1 MSSSVEEAL
10 GQGLVISSSRVV
22 LSRAAAL
29 LLMTGALL
37 TLLVVTLS
45 IVLAVTGFPVR
56 LALAALWEGS
66 FGSWYAFGSATLV
79 RATPLILTGLAV
91 TLAFRAG
98 LWNIGAEGQLL
109 VGAACVA
116 AAAVHA
122 PALHPLFALPLLT
135 TIGGLAGAAW
145 AGIAALLKRSFG
157 VLEVISTIMLNFVA
171 AHLVGYLVRGPLQEP
186 LGIYP
191 QSAELPTAFR
201 IPALAPGTRL
211 TWALPVAIALACILW
226 LFLTRSAW
234 GFRVRA
240 IGANP
245 VAAEVAGEIDVP
257 SSTFRIFLWSGAVA
271 GIAGAF
277 EIMGVT
283 ASLYENLS
291 PGYGYTAIAVAM
303 LARLH
308 PLVVVASAIL
318 FGSLEA
324 GAASMQ
330 RSAGVPSVVVWIVE
344 AVLLLAVL
352 LADRVRGERVEAWFV
367 RTFGRPTV
375 V

>member
-1 MSSSVEEAL
+1 MSSSAEEAP
-10 GQGLVISSSRVV
+10 GQGLVIGSSRVV
-22 LSRAAAL
+22 LSRVATL
-29 LLMTGALL
+29 LLIAVALL

-45 IVLAVTGFPVR
+45 TVLAVTGFPVR
-56 LALAALWEGS
+56 PALAALWEGS
-66 FGSWYAFGSATLV
+66 FGSWYVFGSATLV

-98 LWNIGAEGQLL
+98 IWNIGAEGQLL

-116 AAAVHA
+116 AAAVHV
-122 PALHPLFALPLLT
+122 PALHPLLALPLLT
-135 TIGGLAGAAW
+135 AIGGLAGATW
-145 AGIAALLKRSFG
+145 AGIAALLRRGFG
-157 VLEVISTIMLNFVA
+157 VLEVISTIMLNFIA

-191 QSAELPTAFR
+191 QSAELPGAFR
-201 IPALAPGTRL
+201 IPALASGTRL
-211 TWALPVAIALACILW
+211 TWALPLAITVACVLW

-245 VAAEVAGEIDVP
+245 VAADVAGEISVP
-257 SSTFRIFLWSGAVA
+257 VSTFRIFLWSGAIA
-271 GIAGAF
+271 GIAGAL

-283 ASLYENLS
+283 SSLYENLS

-330 RSAGVPSVVVWIVE
+330 RTAGVPSVVVWIVE

-352 LADRVRGERVEAWFV
+352 LAGRVRGGQLETWLG
-367 RTFGRPTV
+367 RTFRQSSAV
-375 V
+375 